1 MLQLSEDR
9 NGFGNLSDS
18 QVTTLRNR
26 FNINTRGSGFPQDFE
41 TWNKLR
47 QSEGFLCRFDEDC
60 QWIMAIST
68 SESAEATSLSY
79 LEEVTLR
86 QDNRKFVCKEEE
98 VNASTEVSYC
108 ATGYY
113 YVFTHIFTTTVVW
126 WNQEQ
131 RARFLQMLLEYW
143 LPTYLRRGS
152 Y

>member
-1 MLQLSEDR
+1 MVVILVSSFNTCHIAYNQQFRHEVLPLSENR

-26 FNINTRGSGFPQDFE
+26 FNTNTRGSGFPKDFD

-98 VNASTEVSYC
+98 VNASVEVNNC
-108 ATGYY
+108 ATG
-113 YVFTHIFTTTVVW
+113 
-126 WNQEQ
+126 
-131 RARFLQMLLEYW
+131 
-143 LPTYLRRGS
+143 
-152 Y
+152 

>member
-1 MLQLSEDR
+1 MLQLSENR

-26 FNINTRGSGFPQDFE
+26 FNTNTRGSGFPKEFE

-68 SESAEATSLSY
+68 SEQAEATSLSY

-86 QDNRKFVCKEEE
+86 QENRKFVCKEEE
-98 VNASTEVSYC
+98 VNASVEVKLYR
-108 ATGYY
+108 AT
-113 YVFTHIFTTTVVW
+113 
-126 WNQEQ
+126 
-131 RARFLQMLLEYW
+131 R
-143 LPTYLRRGS
+143 
-152 Y
+152 